1 VSVPQLRNGGLV
13 DPKKGWM
20 DAKPSALLAKYAEE
34 KTAKADVIRA
44 QFHVAL
50 RWKAKLLGAHLNSL
64 IRCCSGD
71 KAEFMTLFAFF
82 LEHQPENAA
91 FDLDDVVELLRSLP
105 KEMVLPK
112 CREII
117 KEDLSLTP
125 SQLLQVK
132 DETHMTDKSLKRW
145 TDLFHGLTCPYNEVI
160 KERER
165 MNQEFREVMR
175 PTRTP
180 NGVAIDLSVLVNLL
194 QFVYPQVLQADC
206 PLMGINV
213 DGTDLGGRQTTAG
226 CVRLLNNELIGTVT
240 NSAKDSWCF
249 SLHHGPDTREYLLEN
264 IMRTEKPG
272 KQTLLWL
279 LTRHRSLIDRAT
291 HLLCR
296 IVGHLP

>member
-34 KTAKADVIRA
+34 KAAKADVVRA

-71 KAEFMTLFAFF
+71 KAEFMILFAFF

-180 NGVAIDLSVLVNLL
+180 NGVAIDLGVLDNLL
-194 QFVYPQVLQADC
+194 QF
-206 PLMGINV
+206 
-213 DGTDLGGRQTTAG
+213 
-226 CVRLLNNELIGTVT
+226 NELIGTVT